1 MSGNRVTVISERK
14 VKKNGATVYHDTIER
29 KPSEVIHVFNPYEVK
44 NKTKHVKLQN
54 NLNQKEEIM
63 KLSRDEKVL
72 VFCLSYYLDW
82 ETNIIV
88 GDDVIGKKNIPLKGT
103 DIDKISGLER
113 RSRGRAIKGLIEK
126 GILAYIE
133 TADKRKAYVMNPD
146 WVLNG
151 RNPQEAL
158 LNTFKSENDVEDTRE
173 LCKK

>member
-1 MSGNRVTVISERK
+1 M
-14 VKKNGATVYHDTIER
+14 
-29 KPSEVIHVFNPYEVK
+29 
-44 NKTKHVKLQN
+44 
-54 NLNQKEEIM
+54 
-63 KLSRDEKVL
+63 
-72 VFCLSYYLDW
+72 
-82 ETNIIV
+82 
-88 GDDVIGKKNIPLKGT
+88 KGT

-133 TADKRKAYVMNPD
+133 TADKRKAYVMNPN